1 MSNSDDPPNSFH
13 TRDLWTPH
21 ATIPDAWKFA
31 GRLDDRVTLVNGEKV
46 LPLPMEG
53 RIRQDPLV
61 REVAVFGIG
70 RTAPGLLV
78 FPSTLAKGLS
88 AEDFIDRIWPSV
100 QDANKNAE
108 DFSQISKDMIVP
120 TSVETDYPR
129 TDKGTIMRARVY
141 DVFSSTIDE
150 AYNRVED
157 IAEGSLRLGGAEL
170 EKYLLNA
177 CNERL
182 ELKLR
187 TVEDDF
193 FAAGL
198 DSLRAMQ
205 LATYLRRNLYLGGYG
220 KQLTQNLI
228 YESGTVALLAQYLH
242 QLQSGTQT
250 ENRSTSSTKSDLKAM
265 ADLVEK
271 YSQFTQPLVTKLP
284 LLPRRSALVS
294 DPYFLL
300 VCF

>member
-1 MSNSDDPPNSFH
+1 MSNSDNPPNSFH

-21 ATIPDAWKFA
+21 PTIPEAWKFA

-61 REVAVFGIG
+61 KEVAVFGIG

-78 FPSTLAKGLS
+78 FPSILAKGLS
-88 AEDFIDRIWPSV
+88 PEDFLDRIWPSI

-108 DFSQISKDMIVP
+108 DFSQISRDMIVP
-120 TSVETDYPR
+120 MDIDTDYPR

-141 DVFSSTIDE
+141 DVFSTVIDE
-150 AYNRVED
+150 AYNRVD
-157 IAEGSLRLGGAEL
+157 NTIEGSLRLDGAEL
-170 EKYLLNA
+170 ETYLLDA
-177 CNERL
+177 CNEKF
-182 ELKLR
+182 ELKLK

-228 YESGTVALLAQYLH
+228 YESGTVALLAQFLY
-242 QLQSGTQT
+242 QLQSGIQT
-250 ENRSTSSTKSDLKAM
+250 ENRSTSSTTANLKAM
-265 ADLVEK
+265 ADLVKK
-271 YSQFTQPLVTKLP
+271 YSQFTQPLITKLP

-294 DPYFLL
+294 I
-300 VCF
+300 